1 MNMNIRNHLPV
12 IGALLTAVA
21 MLVIGCSKGFLNKPA
36 LGALVP
42 SQVPNKA
49 GVTAFLVGAYAVL
62 DGQGAGNTAIGG
74 GNPWEASSSNWIYGS
89 VAGGDSH
96 KGSSITDQ
104 PPIVPIAN
112 AQEIPSNG
120 FFNNKWR
127 ALYEGVSR
135 CNVMLTTLAVSTDP
149 YISAADRTEFSAEA
163 KFLRGHYYFELRRF
177 FHMVPWIDENTKDP
191 NQPNDQDIYPK
202 IEADLKVA
210 VDSLPA
216 TQPSV
221 GQINKWGAMC
231 YLGKVYLY
239 EKKYAEAK
247 ALFDKV
253 IPSTYGGPGTGG
265 VTSNNLA
272 YGLTDRFEDNFDAA
286 TKNSKESV
294 FAIQMTAHDGTNS
307 IAHANGGD
315 MLNFPYNSPF
325 RCCGFFQPSVDLANS
340 YRTDADGLPYITDY
354 NNHPVKNDQG
364 LASGDP
370 FTPDNGNLDPRIDWT
385 VARRGIPVHD
395 WGNHPGNN
403 WIRDQASAGP
413 YSNKKNLYWQAS
425 AGTYSDQS
433 TWAPGSGIN
442 YSIIRFADVLLMAAE
457 CEAQLGNYAQAET
470 YVNFVRARAAK
481 PVNILHTYID
491 ATKPMGGFTGTPAA
505 NYVLAQYK
513 AGYFTATTA
522 LPAIYFERKLEL
534 ACEGHRFFD
543 LARWGIAAATMNAYF
558 TFERQIT
565 GDLSTGNFTADKN
578 EYFPIPQ
585 AQIDLSNGKLKQ
597 NKGY

>member
-1 MNMNIRNHLPV
+1 MYLKKYLSYISVLSLASV
-12 IGALLTAVA
+12 LLI
-21 MLVIGCSKGFLNKPA
+21 IGCSKGFLDKPA

-42 SQVPNKA
+42 NQVNNKA
-49 GVTAFLVGAYAVL
+49 GVTAFLMGAYAVL
-62 DGQGAGNTAIGG
+62 DGQGSGNTAVGG
-74 GNPWEASSSNWIYGS
+74 GNAWEASPSNWIYGS

-96 KGSSITDQ
+96 KGSSINDQ

-112 AQEIPSNG
+112 AQEVPSNG
-120 FFNNKWR
+120 FFNDKWK

-135 CNVMLTTLAVSTDP
+135 CNVTLTTLAASTDP

-163 KFLRGHYYFELRRF
+163 KFLRAHYYFELRRF
-177 FHMVPWIDENTKDP
+177 FHMVPWIDETTTDM

-216 TQPSV
+216 TQQNV

-231 YLGKVYLY
+231 YLAKVYLY
-239 EKKYAEAK
+239 EQKYSEAK
-247 ALFDKV
+247 ALFDQV
-253 IPSTYGGPGTGG
+253 IPVAYGGPGVGG
-265 VTSNNLA
+265 VTSNGLS

-286 TKNSKESV
+286 AKNNKESV
-294 FAIQMTAHDGTNS
+294 FAIQMTAHDGTNG

-340 YRTDADGLPYITDY
+340 YRTDPDGLPYVTDY
-354 NNHPVKNDQG
+354 NLHPVANDQG
-364 LASGDP
+364 IASDKP
-370 FTPDNGNLDPRIDWT
+370 FTPDAGNLDPRIDWT

-395 WGNHPGNN
+395 WGLHPGNN
-403 WIRDQASAGP
+403 WIRDQGSAGP
-413 YSNKKNLYWQAS
+413 YSNKKNLYWQGTS
-425 AGTYSDQS
+425 GTYSDQS
-433 TWAPGSGIN
+433 TWAPGSAIN
-442 YSIIRFADVLLMAAE
+442 YCIIRFADVLLMAAE
-457 CEAQLGNYAQAET
+457 CEAQLGNYSKAEE
-470 YVNFVRARAAK
+470 YVNYVRMRAAN

-491 ATKPMGGFTGTPAA
+491 PAKPMGGFTNTPAA
-505 NYVLAQYK
+505 NYVIAPYP
-513 AGYFTATTA
+513 AGTFNAGNA

-543 LARWGIAAATMNAYF
+543 LARWGIAAATMNAYYA
-558 TFERQIT
+558 FERQIT

-585 AQIDLSNGKLKQ
+585 AQIDLSKGKLKQ